1 MGLCCK
7 FEIAVKVTTMKKK
20 TIGILLIILICT
32 ACSPSHNAPERNFY
46 FEIHHDRSS
55 EPLASY
61 LENHIA
67 YNKYTITNH
76 SGLEWPFY
84 KELKPD
90 EAIRKDSLMP
100 PHWFLHKMI
109 PKNSAQEIKVNEYLV
124 RIDLLP
130 KPDTLP
136 NYSVEIFRMDSTGL
150 VLSAR
155 TGIHYLDSTEFS
167 SKEGLND
174 LYLKSIIR
182 YSFK

>member
-1 MGLCCK
+1 MKFLIACICC
-7 FEIAVKVTTMKKK
+7 IK
-20 TIGILLIILICT
+20 TLLIVLFLNFCCACT
-32 ACSPSHNAPERNFY
+32 SNHSTPERNFY
-46 FEIHHDRSS
+46 YEIQSHDSASNQLS
-55 EPLASY
+55 EY
-61 LENHIA
+61 LTKHISTH
-67 YNKYTITNH
+67 KYTITNQ

-84 KELKPD
+84 KELQED
-90 EAIRKDSLMP
+90 EDIPRDSLMP

-109 PKNSAQEIKVNEYLV
+109 PKKSNQLLKINEYIV
-124 RIDLLP
+124 RIDLSP

-155 TGIHYLDSTEFS
+155 TGIHYFDSSEFTTR
-167 SKEGLND
+167 EALNV

>member
-1 MGLCCK
+1 
-7 FEIAVKVTTMKKK
+7 MKGF
-20 TIGILLIILICT
+20 IFLIILSVLFCA
-32 ACSPSHNAPERNFY
+32 ACSSNQKIPERNFY
-46 FEIHHDRSS
+46 FEIQSHDPSS
-55 EPLASY
+55 NQLADY
-61 LENHIA
+61 LRNHIS
-67 YNKYTITNH
+67 YNRYTITNQ

-90 EAIRKDSLMP
+90 EDIPKDSLMP

-109 PKNSAQEIKVNEYLV
+109 PKKSKQQLEINEYLV

-130 KPDTLP
+130 KSDTLP
-136 NYSVEIFRMDSTGL
+136 NYSVEIFRMDSAGL

-155 TGIHYLDSTEFS
+155 SGIHYIDSTEFS
-167 SKEGLND
+167 PPQGLNE

>member
-1 MGLCCK
+1 MRRSIFL
-7 FEIAVKVTTMKKK
+7 MLLS
-20 TIGILLIILICT
+20 GIFCA
-32 ACSPSHNAPERNFY
+32 ACSPRHNAPERNFY
-46 FEIHHDRSS
+46 FEIHNHDRSS
-55 EPLASY
+55 EGLAPYIESR
-61 LENHIA
+61 IA

-84 KELKPD
+84 KELKPMED
-90 EAIRKDSLMP
+90 IPKDSLMP

-109 PKNSAQEIKVNEYLV
+109 PKKPNQQLEIDEYLV
-124 RIDLLP
+124 RIDLSP

-150 VLSAR
+150 VLSAQ
-155 TGIHYLDSTEFS
+155 TGVHYFDSTEFS
-167 SKEGLND
+167 TRETLNE